1 MSPSSSPAALA
12 VHSVSCVRLQSCH
25 RQPVYLIDLELAKA
39 SGVDIRALRLLNNYT
54 PSRWS
59 PQPLIWGDRG
69 RDRECVRLCVCVL
82 QVCVNSWGQKKER
95 LDGGMSQGGWSN
107 GGKRG
112 FVLMATF
119 VCGFARSCKHPSNI
133 TL

>member
-1 MSPSSSPAALA
+1 MAAAKGGTPLSSAPSFALPLNVSVQLSSST
-12 VHSVSCVRLQSCH
+12 HCSVSCVRLQSCH

-69 RDRECVRLCVCVL
+69 RDRECVHLCVCVPGMCEFL
-82 QVCVNSWGQKKER
+82 GAEER
-95 LDGGMSQGGWSN
+95 EAGWRDES
-107 GGKRG
+107 RR
-112 FVLMATF
+112 ME
-119 VCGFARSCKHPSNI
+119 
-133 TL
+133 